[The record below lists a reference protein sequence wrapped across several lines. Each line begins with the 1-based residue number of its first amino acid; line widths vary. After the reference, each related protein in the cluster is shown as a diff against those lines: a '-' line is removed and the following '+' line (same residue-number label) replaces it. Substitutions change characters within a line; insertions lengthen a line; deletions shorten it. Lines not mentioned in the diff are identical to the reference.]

1 VVGVLGSCR
10 ILISG
15 RVTCFGQFLL
25 DSIQKETSG
34 RCLPSRA
41 RDTEVGFVSLGPD
54 IVLLGA
60 SALLL
65 HNELGVSVTS

>member
-1 VVGVLGSCR
+1 
-10 ILISG
+10 LIAG

-25 DSIQKETSG
+25 DVIHGEMVRRS
-34 RCLPSRA
+34 LPTLA
-41 RDTEVGFVSLGPD
+41 RDTQVGFVSLGPD

-65 HNELGVSVTS
+65 PHELGLF